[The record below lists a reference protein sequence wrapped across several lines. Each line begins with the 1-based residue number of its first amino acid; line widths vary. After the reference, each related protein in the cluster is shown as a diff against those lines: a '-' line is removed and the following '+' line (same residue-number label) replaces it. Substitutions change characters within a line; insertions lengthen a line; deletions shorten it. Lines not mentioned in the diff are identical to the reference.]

1 MATRGSLE
9 SESAM
14 KLPAV
19 EITFGLLLLTDLQGF
34 PLISIWVF
42 LRLIVSGVVDGCTY
56 TASPPLTSVTEP
68 FLFVLFLP
76 FGEFFLSNYL
86 TNYVTWCRV
95 REVCASVLVI
105 KVLYFIS
112 LLLSPDWQISIQF
125 SLWKLLSVAEPNYLL
140 IYVFDL
146 HMAVG
151 QIFLVFFLAPMCKAG
166 LNSISRGHIWGCMIY
181 YLIKQKSGIFLLKAS
196 CSLSRL
202 LCPCV
207 KMLLQTKEI
216 KMCGSCCATH
226 WAMVLGR

>member
-1 MATRGSLE
+1 MFLASLTGV
-9 SESAM
+9 
-14 KLPAV
+14 P
-19 EITFGLLLLTDLQGF
+19 TLLHLHWLQSLNLSSLCCFSLL
-34 PLISIWVF
+34 
-42 LRLIVSGVVDGCTY
+42 
-56 TASPPLTSVTEP
+56 EN
-68 FLFVLFLP
+68 
-76 FGEFFLSNYL
+76 FFLSNYL

-207 KMLLQTKEI
+207 KMLLQNKEI